1 MPTSIPTRVL
11 AGVTVPDTPLI
22 TKALAYARERL
33 DDTLYNHVIRSWL
46 FGQAIASNIP
56 NFQDKDNELHAVA
69 AILHDLGWDQT
80 GELIS
85 KDKRFEIDGANAA
98 RDFILREGDSKDWDK
113 HRLQLA
119 WDSIALHTSSSIA
132 LYKEDEVRVCC
143 LGIGHDFIGP
153 DKSPGGMLTRP
164 VWETVLK
171 EFPRVDF
178 KNGVTEAL
186 CNLCRTKPETTYD
199 NFVSDFGTAYVEG
212 YSTVGTRLIDVIQS
226 TE

>member
-1 MPTSIPTRVL
+1 MGILESKFRFRLRALPWLPVSKPPPSWHQVL
-11 AGVTVPDTPLI
+11 IG
-22 TKALAYARERL
+22 
-33 DDTLYNHVIRSWL
+33 
-46 FGQAIASNIP
+46 
-56 NFQDKDNELHAVA
+56 
-69 AILHDLGWDQT
+69 
-80 GELIS
+80 IS
-85 KDKRFEIDGANAA
+85 
-98 RDFILREGDSKDWDK
+98 
-113 HRLQLA
+113 
-119 WDSIALHTSSSIA
+119 DSIALHTSSSIA